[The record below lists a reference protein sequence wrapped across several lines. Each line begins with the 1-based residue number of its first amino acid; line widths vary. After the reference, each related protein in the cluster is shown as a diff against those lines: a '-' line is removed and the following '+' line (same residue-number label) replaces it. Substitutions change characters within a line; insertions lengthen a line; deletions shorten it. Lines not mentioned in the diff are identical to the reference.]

1 MKGLIVYIYVF
12 FLLFL
17 GITSGFSQL
26 NPGDIAFVQYNADGT
41 DNFSFVCLV
50 DIPSNEVI
58 KFTDNE
64 ENSLS
69 GGEGTIIWTAPVAGV
84 TCGTVITITTTPTA
98 TIGSITETNDLNFS
112 GSGDGI
118 IAYQGTIASPTYI
131 TALGNDGT
139 TAGVYSGANEGNLPT
154 GLTLGINAQSI
165 VEIDNAKYNGS
176 VLNDTKANI
185 LSAIYNV
192 NNWLGGSNTTQQTFS
207 DTFNVTDCTVLPCA
221 EPTTDAVFHV
231 NSPINISTNSV
242 TLNWTNGNGSRRIVV
257 LSSVNPVTFIPSDN
271 TTYTSNTNFGSSTAV
286 AANEYIVYDG
296 NSNTAD
302 ITGLVPGTTYYTT
315 IYEYGCNPGSEDY
328 FISGTPTTDIFL
340 TEPENP
346 TNFTKKCISNTSIDI
361 SWSAPASGN
370 FDGYLLVVRENAN
383 PHGVNSIDP
392 SSIIGENLDYNI
404 ASTYGSTLPN
414 TRYIYKGTNTNATVT
429 GLTLGTS
436 YTFKIFTF
444 VDNGSLFEYSS
455 GTSTTQIIAQ
465 ENVINAIAIGDN
477 GQVSVSWTNP
487 NNSCFDEILIVTNET
502 IGISFTPSGD
512 GSAYTE
518 NSSYTA
524 INQVVYQNNGT
535 NIIVTNLTNGT
546 TYYFEIFV
554 RNGTVWSSGIEV
566 SATPNTQTIFNPGD
580 ILIVAYDNTVGG
592 PGSPNDAITI
602 LTLVDI
608 QPNTTFWY
616 ANTSYEIGAPA
627 NIRTAQWRSC
637 SNNSNAEI
645 GAQHFT
651 YLGPSILPAG
661 STFCIDIGINQV
673 MAADFTVNPSSGA
686 GTYNFS
692 DGLTPAGYTSN
703 INISTSKPDSV
714 FLMQGSWSG
723 NLGNYRTFNGT
734 ILSGIQEGGTWHAIT
749 DDLSGALS
757 EDQKRRSRIPPEIQC
772 FAMQGGTSTGS
783 SYAYYNDTKTGSH
796 TGLLSSI
803 TNYASNWIS
812 NNGSNANEISAQTCI
827 SSFVFNITGIATPGI
842 WTNAKNDSNWFNCG
856 NWENLSVPN
865 ETIDVIVNVI
875 GGTDTATIND
885 TAINADVYGNI
896 AKCKNL
902 TIHGE
907 KVELVS
913 DSNDILEVHGD
924 ITITNGELD
933 MDDGNT
939 NTNDGTLYIY
949 RNWINSTE
957 SRFLQGNSTV
967 KFVGTNPQTINCNLG
982 TETERF
988 YNLVLDN
995 NFTTNDFNNDIIA
1008 EGNLELTTG
1017 KTLLIKANHYANIT
1031 KNIHNDGQVT
1041 IEHNG
1046 SLTQTENASTDNN
1059 TGSGTYIIHKT
1070 TQPYIM
1076 YDYTYWSSPIKTA
1089 ALATVFSANS
1099 PNHIYTF
1106 NAQNF
1111 SDEYAGNG
1119 YPQTTGSADAFDDT
1133 GNDWEHAS
1141 GNMTIGKGYAI
1152 MGEGAIFPF
1161 TTPTATTSIQNVVFN
1176 GKINNGLITIPVFK
1190 DLYNTTN
1197 GFGNAFNKNDNFIGN
1212 PYPSAI
1218 NANTFLATNTNLGG
1232 TLYFWTHDSTI
1243 GSGANIGP
1251 DNYNF
1256 TNDDYAT
1263 WNSSG
1268 GTAAHAGNPTPTGN
1282 IASGQGFY
1290 VTATVNENI
1299 SFNNDMRLAIDNN
1312 LFYRPQNRVWL
1323 NLTNNN
1329 GLFRQIL
1336 IGFFENATNQEDRLY
1351 DGLRLENG
1359 INFDF
1364 YSLLNNKKMA
1374 IQGLAPLT
1382 IDTSIPLGIEII
1394 EDGNFKISID
1404 HLEGELENTDV
1415 YLKDNLLN
1423 NIHALR
1429 QTDYSFSVTTLGNI
1443 NDRFELLFQRNT
1455 LSNTNIKIEDVEI
1468 IAVNNI
1474 ENIEFSL
1481 NNHQIIKSIS
1491 IYNTI
1496 GQLLLK
1502 ENPNTYNFTTTII
1515 SQNTILLI
1523 KIKTEDNKTII
1534 KKFIKQ

>member
-1 MKGLIVYIYVF
+1 MKVFIQKTFFF
-12 FLLFL
+12 FLLIL
-17 GITSGFSQL
+17 GVNLGFSQL

-41 DNFSFVCLV
+41 DNFAFVCLV
-50 DIPSNEVI
+50 DIPSNAI
-58 KFTDNE
+58 IIFTDNE

-69 GGEGTIIWTAPVAGV
+69 GGEGTITWTAPVAGV
-84 TCGTVITITTTPTA
+84 TCGTVITITTTPSA
-98 TIGSITETNDLNFS
+98 TIGTVTEINNLDFS

-118 IAYQGTIASPTYI
+118 IAYQGSAASPTFI
-131 TALGNDGT
+131 AALGNDGT
-139 TAGVYSGANEGNLPT
+139 TAGVYGGASEGNLPT
-154 GLTLGINAQSI
+154 GLTLGVNAQSI
-165 VEIDNAKYNGS
+165 AEIDNAKYNGS

-185 LSAIYNV
+185 LSAIYNA

-207 DTFNVTDCTVLPCA
+207 NTFTVTDCVILPCA
-221 EPTTDAVFHV
+221 EPTTDAIFHV
-231 NSPINISTNSV
+231 NSPISITTNSV
-242 TLNWTNGNGSRRIVV
+242 TLNWTNGNGVKRIVV
-257 LSSVNPVTFIPSDN
+257 LSNVNPITFVPTDN
-271 TTYTSNTNFGSSTAV
+271 TTYTSNTNFGTSTAV

-296 NSNTAD
+296 SNNSVN
-302 ITGLVPGTTYYTT
+302 ITGLVPGTIYYTT
-315 IYEYGCNPGSEDY
+315 IYEYRCNPGSEDY

-346 TNFTKKCISNTSIDI
+346 TSFTKNCIGNTSIDL
-361 SWSAPASGN
+361 SWAAPALGN

-383 PHGVNSIDP
+383 PHSVNSIDP
-392 SSIIGENLDYNI
+392 SSIIGENLDYSI
-404 ASTYGSTLPN
+404 ASTYGGTLPN
-414 TRYIYKGTNTNATVT
+414 TRYIYKGTNTNVTVT

-444 VDNGSLFEYSS
+444 VDNGSLFEYSN

-465 ENVINAIAIGDN
+465 ENIVNAIAIGDN
-477 GQVSVSWTNP
+477 GQVSVSWANP
-487 NNSCFDEILIVTNET
+487 NNSCFDEILIVANQTN
-502 IGISFTPSGD
+502 GINFTPSGD
-512 GSAYTE
+512 GSAYTA
-518 NSSYTA
+518 NSNYTA
-524 INQVVYQNNGT
+524 VNQVVYQNNGT
-535 NIIVTNLTNGT
+535 NITVTNLTNGT

-554 RNGTVWSSGIEV
+554 RNGTTWSSGIEV

-580 ILIVAYDNTVGG
+580 ILIVAYDNAVGTF
-592 PGSPNDAITI
+592 NDAITI

-627 NIRTAQWRSC
+627 NIRTAQWRAC

-673 MAADFTVNPSSGA
+673 MAADFTVNSSSGA

-692 DGLTPAGYTSN
+692 NGLTPAGFTSN

-734 ILSGIQEGGTWHAIT
+734 ILSGIQEGATWHAVT
-749 DDLSGALS
+749 DDLSGVLS
-757 EDQKRRSRIPPEIQC
+757 ENQKRRSRIPPEIQC
-772 FAMQGGTSTGS
+772 FAIQGGTSTGS
-783 SYAYYNDTKTGSH
+783 SYAYYNGTKTGSH
-796 TGLLSSI
+796 IGLLSNI
-803 TNYASNWIS
+803 TNYTSNWTS
-812 NNGSNANEISAQTCI
+812 NNGSNANEIAAQTCI
-827 SSFVFNITGIATPGI
+827 ASYVFNITGTATPGI

-856 NWENLSVPN
+856 NWENLSVPD
-865 ETIDVIVNVI
+865 ETIDVIVNTL
-875 GGTDTATIND
+875 GGTDKVVVDD
-885 TAINADVYGNI
+885 TALDADLYGNI

-913 DSNDILEVHGD
+913 DSNDILEIHGD

-933 MDDGNT
+933 MDDSNVNT
-939 NTNDGTLYIY
+939 DDGTLYLY
-949 RNWINSTE
+949 GNWINSAE

-967 KFVGTNPQTINCNLG
+967 KFVGTNSQTIHCNLG
-982 TETERF
+982 IETEQF

-995 NFTTNDFNNDIIA
+995 NFTTDDFNNDIIA
-1008 EGNLELTTG
+1008 QGNLELTTG
-1017 KTLLIKANHYANIT
+1017 KTLLIKANHYASIT
-1031 KNIHNDGQVT
+1031 KNIQNDGQIT

-1046 SLTQTENASTDNN
+1046 SLAQIENTNIDNN
-1059 TGSGTYIIHKT
+1059 TGIGSYIVHKT

-1076 YDYTYWSSPIKTA
+1076 YDYTYWAAPIKNAT
-1089 ALATVFSANS
+1089 LATIFSANPS
-1099 PNHIYTF
+1099 NHIYTF
-1106 NAQNF
+1106 NPQNF

-1119 YPQTTGSADAFDDT
+1119 YPQTTGTADAFDDT

-1141 GNMTIGKGYAI
+1141 GNMILGKGYAI

-1161 TTPTATTSIQNVVFN
+1161 TTPTATTNTQNVVFN
-1176 GKINNGLITIPVFK
+1176 GKVNNGLITIPVFK

-1218 NANTFLATNTNLGG
+1218 NANVFLATNPNLGG

-1243 GSGANIGP
+1243 GTGANIGP
-1251 DNYNF
+1251 DTYNF

-1263 WNSSG
+1263 WNTSG
-1268 GTAAHAGNPTPTGN
+1268 GTAAHLGNPTPTGK

-1290 VTATVNENI
+1290 VTATANETI
-1299 SFNNDMRLAIDNN
+1299 RFNNDMRLAIDNN

-1336 IGFFENATNQEDRLY
+1336 IGFFENATNEEDRLY

-1359 INFDF
+1359 TNFDF
-1364 YSLLNNKKMA
+1364 YSLVNGKKMA

-1382 IDTSIPLGIEII
+1382 IDTTIPLGIEII
-1394 EDGNFKISID
+1394 EAGNFKISID
-1404 HLEGELENTDV
+1404 HVEGDLENTTI
-1415 YLKDNLLN
+1415 YLKDKLLN
-1423 NIHALR
+1423 NTHALK
-1429 QTDYSFSVTTLGNI
+1429 QLGYNFNTTTLGNI

-1455 LSNTNIKIEDVEI
+1455 LSNTDI
-1468 IAVNNI
+1468 NI
-1474 ENIEFSL
+1474 ENIKIIAINNATNLELRL
-1481 NNHQIIKSIS
+1481 NKPQIIKSIS
-1491 IYNTI
+1491 IYNII

-1502 ENPNTYNFTTTII
+1502 DNPNTLNYTTTKIK
-1515 SQNTILLI
+1515 SNTILLI
-1523 KIKTEDNKTII
+1523 KIRTENNKTII
-1534 KKFIKQ
+1534 KQFIKR